1 MKKRA
6 FTTGL
11 SVVIF
16 AAILVVLNSAVQYY
30 YTHNLIEDE
39 LENHV
44 LIDLSAKTSMLRQ
57 TLQSAE
63 LTMEEHRW
71 DIQRHLSH
79 PDSLFDATSR
89 LIANNTNIIGG
100 CLAFVPG
107 YYPQKGRLFEPYAY
121 KKDDRIVVEQLGQK
135 SGHDYTLHPAYQWVL
150 NNDDAVWSLPYEYK
164 TDNGVISLTTYSYPI
179 RDSKQRVV
187 AVCGLDFSLEWL
199 GDTLNSTRLYQSSF
213 DLFLTRQGRLIAGPN
228 KDSVSAE
235 RVKHVVELINDS
247 TVKRTVIDNKRITS
261 LEFFDE
267 EIGESG
273 CIYYTAIDD
282 PQWQLVVVCYD
293 FEVYDKVY
301 KMRLNSLWMLLFSCL
316 LIGFIIYRMFRNAT
330 QLKQVNEEKERIDA
344 ELHIAHKIQKQML
357 PVMGTSYEDRSDVIL
372 SCSLTPAKEVGGD
385 LFDHFIRDEK
395 LFFTIGDVSGKG
407 IPSAMLMSKTY
418 TLFRMAT
425 MRENNPARIMQIVNE
440 TSCQNNESNMF
451 VTLFIG
457 VLDLPTG
464 RLRYC
469 NAGHDKPILNGA
481 PLPAKANLPVGVFD
495 DVRYEMQEI
504 QLPANALLFLYT
516 DGLTE
521 AKNLQHNQYGL
532 ARIENVLQAYA
543 GATPQQLLET
553 FDREVHLFMG
563 DEEQSDDLTMM
574 AIHYNRRDE
583 EIVLQE
589 ELKLKNDVH
598 GVPELNDFVKRI
610 VEKLE
615 IGAPLDKH
623 LRLAVEEAVVNVM
636 NYAYPLDIEGEIR
649 VKATSDGHTIKFF
662 IIDSGVAFDPTEA
675 EKADTTLSAEDRPI
689 GGLGILLVRQ
699 LMDSI
704 NYERVDGQ
712 NILTLIK
719 NYTAN
724 IQTK

>member
-100 CLAFVPG
+100 CLAFVPD
-107 YYPQKGRLFEPYAY
+107 YFPQKGRLFEPYAY

-282 PQWQLVVVCYD
+282 LQWQLVVVCYD

-316 LIGFIIYRMFRNAT
+316 LIGFIVYRLFRNAT

-440 TSCQNNESNMF
+440 ASCQNNESNMF

-495 DVRYEMQEI
+495 DVQYEVQEI
-504 QLPANALLFLYT
+504 QLPANSLLFLYT

-521 AKNLQHNQYGL
+521 AKNSQRKQFGL

-615 IGAPLDKH
+615 IGAPLD
-623 LRLAVEEAVVNVM
+623 
-636 NYAYPLDIEGEIR
+636 IEGEIR